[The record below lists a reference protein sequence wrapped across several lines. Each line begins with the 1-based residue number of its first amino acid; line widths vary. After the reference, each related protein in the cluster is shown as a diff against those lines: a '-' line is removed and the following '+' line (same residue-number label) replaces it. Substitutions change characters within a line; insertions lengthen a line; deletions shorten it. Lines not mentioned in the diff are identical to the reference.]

1 MKKSWVFLPAVALM
15 LVAAGCGNH
24 DTKSTDSSSQEKVS
38 QTQTSKKKAAKS
50 SSVASSSTSSSSVA
64 TSSVA
69 KPVASQSAAAPQAT
83 GDRLTTLNHQLAAA
97 LPGALLP
104 STYPTGNQ
112 VLNASYTGN
121 SANYHIYY
129 GTADQADA
137 FNTPNVHANAAAI
150 ELSKQ
155 TYGDA
160 ASAEAAINYQ
170 PVAAANATIPIGDNL
185 KAMQQGGAGSTY
197 TTWQEGRWSIT
208 VQANNMNQED
218 GLPLAKQAVAL
229 FSTLALPA
237 PATHGAVNLRVNTGG
252 MRLNTITWRSGNAL
266 YTANGVDALTLIR
279 VATSLH

>member
-1 MKKSWVFLPAVALM
+1 
-15 LVAAGCGNH
+15 
-24 DTKSTDSSSQEKVS
+24 
-38 QTQTSKKKAAKS
+38 
-50 SSVASSSTSSSSVA
+50 
-64 TSSVA
+64 
-69 KPVASQSAAAPQAT
+69 
-83 GDRLTTLNHQLAAA
+83 LNQQLAKA

-104 STYPTGNQ
+104 ATYPTGGQ

-129 GTADQADA
+129 GTSGQALA
-137 FNTPNVHANAAAI
+137 FNTASVHANAAAI

-155 TYGDA
+155 TYANA

-170 PVAAANATIPIGDNL
+170 AVDSANATIDVGDNL
-185 KAMQQGGAGSTY
+185 KAMQQGAAGSTY
-197 TTWQEGRWSIT
+197 TTWNEGRWSVT
-208 VQANNMNQED
+208 VQANNMAQED

-237 PATHGAVNLRVNTGG
+237 PATHGAVNLRVNAGG

-266 YTANGVDALTLIR
+266 YTANGVDALNLIR